1 MSTYNALTLR
11 FRRLVP
17 FLVLMLAPMF
27 GVLSVQRIMLGQWE
41 HALRLA
47 GAGALFLVLWLLA
60 ITALAVLDNIE
71 MLIPID
77 YRPRDE

>member
-1 MSTYNALTLR
+1 MATYTTLMLR

-17 FLVLMLAPMF
+17 ALVLMLAPMF
-27 GVLSVQRIMLGQWE
+27 GALSVRHFLLREWE